1 MQVPFA
7 TFDRM
12 HAQVREE
19 MLAKMREV
27 YDKGQFIQSEEC
39 AAFEREFAAYCGTSY
54 CVGCA
59 NGLDAIQ
66 LILRGFDIGPG
77 DEVIIPS
84 NTFIATAL
92 AVTYTG
98 ATPVLVEP
106 DEKTYNLAEA
116 GVEQAITPRTKAIIA
131 VQLYGQSAD
140 MDPIIAIARR
150 HGLKVIEDAAQ
161 AHGAAYKGRKVG
173 ALADAAAFSFYPGK
187 NLGALGDGGAVVT
200 DDAHLADKVRALGNY
215 GSSEKYHHVYKGFN
229 SRLDEIQAG
238 MLRIKLRHLDQWNAA
253 RQKIAQQYLQQIQ
266 NEKIVLPQVGENRTH
281 VWHIFAIRTQER
293 DALRAYLAQRGIGTL
308 SHYPVAIHNQPAYR
322 ELQHS
327 PLPLAEKIAAQ
338 ELSLPMYYGM
348 TDAEIRYVTDA
359 INAF

>member
-308 SHYPVAIHNQPAYR
+308 SHYPVAIHTQPAYR
-322 ELQHS
+322 ELQHG